1 MSGAL
6 IEGASHLLDLD
17 NVLLLGLGTALGIV
31 FGAVPGLTATM
42 GLALLVPFTF
52 SMDPASGLLMLAGI
66 YVGAMYGDAIPA
78 ILINTPGTPAAI
90 ATTFDGFPLARKGMA
105 QHALVTAAFA
115 SFVGSVLANFV
126 LATSAEPLA
135 EMSLKF
141 GPPEYFWLGIFGLT
155 IISVLSSGNL
165 LKGFIAAAIGLLF
178 SSVGMA
184 TLSGDVRL
192 TFGYPEL
199 QGGIGLAGA
208 LIGFF
213 CLPEILS
220 NVIGRRRE
228 HYAGAAVRPS
238 MSVIV
243 ETISDLVRRP
253 VLMVRSSLI
262 GLVVGV
268 APGAGGNIASMVS
281 YSEAT
286 RWERDSGEF
295 GKGTIRGVAASE
307 AANSAMA
314 PGSLIPLLTLGI
326 PGSPPAAVILGALML
341 HGMQPGVELFAAH
354 SSVVYAFIAG
364 LAVAAFAVLLFGT
377 LGSFVYA
384 RIVNVPSR
392 ALAPA
397 ILVLAGLG
405 AYAIRN
411 NMLDVWVMLMFGV
424 IGFVLTRLNYH
435 PAPLVLGFIL
445 GPYIENGIV
454 QSTMLGGA
462 SGNVLAYMTLRPIS
476 IALIVL
482 CVLSASWPLLSAL
495 ARRRRQA
502 REAARAG
509 AHEAGAGTGLAA
521 RARVPDAG
529 VDTDLATRARASDA
543 DPDLATRA
551 RAPDAGVNTDLA
563 IGFSTVAVAAVAFM
577 STRELSRF
585 GGLFV
590 EHCVAALAILGLAT
604 ILKGIVWPERRP
616 FFESP
621 AERRRVTAGVGL
633 LAAYLFLLPYLGF
646 LIASIGFYF
655 AMQRSLGSEAGGVRP
670 PALGALTAIGVSGAL
685 YVLFRHVLLVPL
697 PVGAWGI

>member
-1 MSGAL
+1 MSEAL
-6 IEGASHLLDLD
+6 IEGAFHVLAW
-17 NVLLLGLGTALGIV
+17 NNLLLLCLGTALGIL

-52 SMDPASGLLMLAGI
+52 SMDPAGGLLMLAGI
-66 YVGAMYGDAIPA
+66 YVGAMYGDAVPA

-90 ATTFDGFPLARKGMA
+90 ATTFDGFPLTRKGMA

-115 SFVGSVLANFV
+115 SFVGSVLANVV

-178 SSVGMA
+178 STVGMA

-192 TFGYPEL
+192 TFGFPEL

-228 HYAGAAVRPS
+228 HYAGEPVRPS
-238 MSVIV
+238 MSVIF

-253 VLMVRSSLI
+253 VLMLRSSLI

-286 RWERDSGEF
+286 RWERDGHEF

-341 HGMQPGVELFAAH
+341 HGMQPGVELFSAH
-354 SSVVYAFIAG
+354 SSVVYAFIVG
-364 LAVAAFAVLLFGT
+364 LAVAAFAVLILGT

-384 RIVNVPSR
+384 RIVNIPSR

-397 ILVLAGLG
+397 ILVLTVLG
-405 AYAIRN
+405 SYAIRN
-411 NMLDVWVMLMFGV
+411 NMLDVWVMLLFGV

-445 GPYIENGIV
+445 GPYIEDGIV
-454 QSTMLGGA
+454 QSTMIGGA

-476 IALIVL
+476 IGLIVL
-482 CVLSASWPLLSAL
+482 CVVSACWPLLGAL
-495 ARRRRQA
+495 ARRRHAAAAAPSA
-502 REAARAG
+502 R
-509 AHEAGAGTGLAA
+509 
-521 RARVPDAG
+521 P
-529 VDTDLATRARASDA
+529 VDS
-543 DPDLATRA
+543 
-551 RAPDAGVNTDLA
+551 GVNTDLA
-563 IGFSTVAVAAVAFM
+563 IGFVTIAVAIVAFAN
-577 STRELSRF
+577 TRDLSPF

-590 EHCVAALAILGLAT
+590 EHCTLALAVLGLLT
-604 ILKGIVWPERRP
+604 IAKGFVRPERSA
-616 FFESP
+616 FFESS
-621 AERRRVTAGVGL
+621 AERNRILAGTGILAGYL
-633 LAAYLFLLPYLGF
+633 LLLPYLGF
-646 LIASIGFYF
+646 ALASICFYFVMQQSLRTEATGARSLVLAALIA
-655 AMQRSLGSEAGGVRP
+655 AVV
-670 PALGALTAIGVSGAL
+670 TGAL
-685 YVLFRHVLLVPL
+685 YGLFHYLLLVPL
-697 PVGAWGI
+697 PTGVWGR